1 MPDPAYSLL
10 AQVIRSGA
18 DVVAVAAGGCLGAVS
33 RLGLSELIKRSIPGV
48 FPTATLL
55 VNVIGCV
62 ILGCLMTVFAAQPPD
77 GQSAPP
83 IWLSQRMRLLL
94 TTGLLGSFTTFST
107 FGYETFDLLRRDEP
121 ILAVLNIAGH
131 VLTGLCGIW
140 IGYLIGRHW
149 AA

>member
-1 MPDPAYSLL
+1 MSDPVYSLL
-10 AQVIRSGA
+10 AQVVRSGT

-33 RLGLSELIKRSIPGV
+33 RLGLSELIKRYIPGI

-62 ILGCLMTVFAAQPPD
+62 LLGCLMTVFAAHPPD
-77 GQSAPP
+77 GQSANP
-83 IWLSQRMRLLL
+83 IWLSNRARLLL

-121 ILAVLNIAGH
+121 ILAILNIAGH

-140 IGYLIGRHW
+140 IGYLIGRNW
-149 AA
+149 TG